1 MVGSSHGGVD
11 TIGVAKPA
19 RNIGVMFD
27 PNYGWSRFGMPKCAA
42 GDSSIDGGA
51 SSRNRI
57 MNNIPV
63 VCGLWISRL
72 ARRLPNRAR
81 RGWLAVTM
89 AVGLG
94 ALLGVDGKAQVLEGD
109 RQTATEESRSSTVP
123 SGSNRDSQGQEARRE
138 NLLPPKQTVMD
149 WLAEPDVIARFG
161 AISDRIWEY
170 AELGLQEFRSA
181 ALLIDTLEAEGFK
194 VEKGLAGMPT
204 CFVASY
210 GSGSPVIGILAEYDA
225 LPMISQR
232 ANSYRQQPLVEG
244 GPGHGC
250 GHNQMA
256 ASATAAAIAVRR
268 AMQAH
273 QLTGTIRLFGSPGE
287 EMLVSR
293 PFMIRAGLFAD
304 VDAVINNHTSSDFS
318 TDYGVRGS
326 ALMSVMFTFTG
337 KTAHSAGS
345 PWSGRSALD
354 AVEIMNVAT
363 NFLREHLHYS
373 HRMHYVIPQGGD
385 APNVVPDTAS
395 VWYFLRNNDENLMDM
410 FSRVQDCAR
419 GAALATGTKLASM
432 RVLAATHQ
440 AHHNRTLAEV
450 MQQNI
455 EWIGMPNWTKEEDD
469 FARILQAELGSRP
482 VGRSHTV
489 ERIKIPEP
497 TFTGG
502 SSSDHGDVTLVV
514 PTATLRFPGI
524 PPGVFGHHWSTVACG
539 YGGAAHKGLNVGA
552 KAMAATAMDLLT
564 RPELLVAIRKEF
576 DEYSEKHPYQSF
588 LPEEAVPPLDINQR
602 MMEQFRPLIEQ
613 ALRD

>member
-1 MVGSSHGGVD
+1 
-11 TIGVAKPA
+11 
-19 RNIGVMFD
+19 
-27 PNYGWSRFGMPKCAA
+27 
-42 GDSSIDGGA
+42 
-51 SSRNRI
+51 
-57 MNNIPV
+57 
-63 VCGLWISRL
+63 
-72 ARRLPNRAR
+72 
-81 RGWLAVTM
+81 
-89 AVGLG
+89 
-94 ALLGVDGKAQVLEGD
+94 
-109 RQTATEESRSSTVP
+109 
-123 SGSNRDSQGQEARRE
+123 
-138 NLLPPKQTVMD
+138 
-149 WLAEPDVIARFG
+149 
-161 AISDRIWEY
+161 
-170 AELGLQEFRSA
+170 
-181 ALLIDTLEAEGFK
+181 
-194 VEKGLAGMPT
+194 
-204 CFVASY
+204 
-210 GSGSPVIGILAEYDA
+210 
-225 LPMISQR
+225 
-232 ANSYRQQPLVEG
+232 
-244 GPGHGC
+244 
-250 GHNQMA
+250 MA

-268 AMQAH
+268 AIQAH
-273 QLTGTIRLFGSPGE
+273 QLTGTIKLFGSPGE

-293 PFMIRAGLFAD
+293 PFMIRAGLFED

-345 PWSGRSALD
+345 PWNGRSALD

-395 VWYFLRNNDENLMDM
+395 VWYFLRNNDENLLDM

-455 EWIGMPNWTKEEDD
+455 EWIGMPNWTKEEED

-482 VGRSHTV
+482 VGRPHSV

-514 PTATLRFPGI
+514 PTATIRFPGI
-524 PPGVFGHHWSTVACG
+524 PPGVLGHHWSTVACG
-539 YGGAAHKGLNVGA
+539 YGAAAHKGLNVGA

-564 RPELLVAIRKEF
+564 RPELLVAIRNEF
-576 DEYSEKHPYQSF
+576 DAYSEKHPYQSF

-602 MMEQFRPLIEQ
+602 MMEQFRPMIEQ